1 MIRQGK
7 IPRFISP
14 PVLLLVGS
22 ILALGACD
30 DDPTEPV
37 EGEASTEAM
46 VVDEPAP
53 NSTYSG
59 DMTGNF
65 QFSVSNDGQTWI
77 DVGSPNGITLLL
89 QNDARVS
96 VHGSQEAPGG
106 TFTHVRLLIRTAEV
120 TIAAGSE
127 IDGTVLTADAT
138 VNVAQSEDVIIE
150 SQISPPQVEANEVIV
165 VTFDLN
171 SEAWLTAAAL
181 AAGEASNAAVASAVQ
196 VTTEVR
202 AQ

>member
-7 IPRFISP
+7 LPRFTSL
-14 PVLLLVGS
+14 PVLLLAGS
-22 ILALGACD
+22 TLVLGACD

-46 VVDEPAP
+46 VVDEPAS

-59 DMTGNF
+59 DMAGTF

-77 DVGSPNGITLLL
+77 DAGSPNGITLLL
-89 QNDARVS
+89 QNESRVS
-96 VHGSQEAPGG
+96 VHGSQEAPVGS
-106 TFTHVRLLIRTAEV
+106 FTHVRLLIRTAEV

-138 VNVAQSEDVIIE
+138 VNVGQSEDVVIE

-181 AAGEASNAAVASAVQ
+181 AAGEASNAAVAAAVQ